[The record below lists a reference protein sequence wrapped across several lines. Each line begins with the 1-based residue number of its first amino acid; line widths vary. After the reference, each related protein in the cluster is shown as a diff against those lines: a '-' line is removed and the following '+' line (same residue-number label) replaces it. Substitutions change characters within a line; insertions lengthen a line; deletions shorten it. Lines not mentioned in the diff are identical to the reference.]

1 MNRHMLFRS
10 RVGDRGDLTRDIL
23 VSSAGLAIVALFAVT
38 WISAVIYW
46 RAANV
51 EARYQPVERAE

>member
-1 MNRHMLFRS
+1 M
-10 RVGDRGDLTRDIL
+10 
-23 VSSAGLAIVALFAVT
+23 SSAGLAIVALFAVT

-51 EARYQPVERAE
+51 EARNQPVERDRVSEMAG